1 MKTKILLLISMSLL
15 SLAVFSQTYCVSN
28 GSNSWST
35 GFNCSGSGTPVVYEI
50 QAGDSI
56 YYTQSSSVLI
66 DTLKIYGV
74 LNFKTGSKIDM
85 STPGIV
91 QVYNG
96 GRVIGGNSGTKFRFA
111 NGNTVN
117 GPFNVAGPAYIDSSS
132 TSFSA
137 GVLGVEWLDL
147 KASIS
152 ENELMVEWTTA
163 SEENNDYFIVEYS
176 LDGQHFNQIAEVRSK
191 STNGFSSQI
200 LKYSHVIKLNSLPIT
215 SEYFIRIKQVDFNG
229 DHGYSGV
236 EVVQNIP
243 STYKVYRSAEGEIS
257 VELNRDIIPDN
268 MALEL
273 VNTEGIVVSTEFLYE
288 NRTKIKELERG
299 IYIIRLKTP
308 HSSNSYKIAMY

>member
-1 MKTKILLLISMSLL
+1 MKTKILLLISMSLI
-15 SLAVFSQTYCVSN
+15 SFAVFSQTYCVSN
-28 GSNSWST
+28 GNNSWST
-35 GFNCSGSGTPVVYEI
+35 AFNCSGTGTPVVYEI

-111 NGNTVN
+111 NGHTVN
-117 GPFNVAGPAYIDSSS
+117 GPFNVAGPAYIDSST

-147 KASIS
+147 NASIS
-152 ENELMVEWTTA
+152 ENELMVEWATA
-163 SEENNDYFIVEYS
+163 SEENNDYFVVQYS
-176 LDGQHFNQIAEVRSK
+176 LDGQYFHPLAEVRSK
-191 STNGFSSQI
+191 SANGFSSQI
-200 LKYSHVIKLNSLPIT
+200 LQYSHVIKLNSLPIT

-236 EVVQNIP
+236 EVVR
-243 STYKVYRSAEGEIS
+243 STHSAYKVYRSAEGEIS
-257 VELNRDIIPDN
+257 VELNRITIPDN
-268 MALEL
+268 MAVEL
-273 VNTEGIVVSTEFLYE
+273 VNAQGIVVRTEFLHE
-288 NRTKIKELERG
+288 NRTRIKELERG